1 MNRISLR
8 MLPSFHQ
15 AASSRRRRSYPDMSE
30 ASTSAQDESSTGRLV
45 KCRKALK
52 DHRLNHRLWI
62 TVTHGESRVMSC
74 KKISEIIH
82 HEL

>member
-15 AASSRRRRSYPDMSE
+15 AASSRRCRRSYPDMSE
-30 ASTSAQDESSTGRLV
+30 ASTSAQDESSTGRLA
-45 KCRKALK
+45 KSRKSQVESQVM
-52 DHRLNHRLWI
+52 DHHSNI
-62 TVTHGESRVMSC
+62 ERVQS
-74 KKISEIIH
+74 